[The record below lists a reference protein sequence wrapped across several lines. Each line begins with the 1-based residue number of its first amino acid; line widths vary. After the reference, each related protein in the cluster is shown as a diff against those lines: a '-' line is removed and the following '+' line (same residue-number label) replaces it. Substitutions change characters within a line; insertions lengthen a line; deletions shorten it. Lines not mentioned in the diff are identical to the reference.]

1 MAEIETFNHG
11 PLFGEIFIS
20 SDEVEGGIEN
30 LRDFKG
36 KLISGICGGGKK
48 MFVLEEG

>member
-1 MAEIETFNHG
+1 MTEFENLTTG

-20 SDEVEGGIEN
+20 SSEVEGGIEN

-36 KLISGICGGGKK
+36 KLINAISGGGKK